1 MMDRSSIV
9 GGYENAKPYRG
20 NKNHK
25 GDPVGGLDFGEG
37 GGRFRG
43 GGGGGG
49 AFWGWA
55 KHRIPIFTVRRVN
68 MVITV

>member
-9 GGYENAKPYRG
+9 GGYENAKPYSG
-20 NKNHK
+20 NENHK

-43 GGGGGG
+43 GGNTESLYLQYGE
-49 AFWGWA
+49 
-55 KHRIPIFTVRRVN
+55 
-68 MVITV
+68 